1 MFDNKQTNQNPPNN
15 QTQGSSIDEDLQNTG
30 PTVDLENL
38 NKDKEFPFKKAGSA
52 PASLQEPT
60 TEDIFSNTEKKE
72 NSEVVKPMTSN
83 NQQQAPVGNT
93 PLQGKKSE
101 VENDNLPPEVNLVQK
116 TGKKSN
122 VILTVIIICL
132 AVVLLSLAGFWV
144 YSKYINNE
152 DETFEEFGLEEEE
165 ENFNDML
172 KGFSDT
178 LNEQPA
184 PEPEPEEPDDFFEDE
199 EDDIVEPLSDLDK
212 DGLTDEE
219 EILLG
224 INPNRVDTDFDG
236 LSDYDEVK
244 IYFTDPIDVDSDK
257 DGYLDGV
264 EVDKGYN
271 PIGPGRLNPDE
282 ENLGVDW
289 GTFKNSDYDYEIK
302 YPNDL
307 LVDEAN
313 LEKLNIVSLTMA
325 YIAVRIYPTEENVNF
340 RNFVKA
346 KLMESFGNILDM
358 DTVKWTEENNI
369 ISVEFENMIGGYTG
383 DVVWTYILKDNK
395 VYRISAYHGHGNMTQ
410 PEFQEQIISNFK
422 FLD

>member
-313 LEKLNIVSLTMA
+313 LEKLNIGSLTMA
-325 YIAVRIYPTEENVNF
+325 HIAVRIYPAEENVNF

>member
-1 MFDNKQTNQNPPNN
+1 
-15 QTQGSSIDEDLQNTG
+15 
-30 PTVDLENL
+30 
-38 NKDKEFPFKKAGSA
+38 
-52 PASLQEPT
+52 
-60 TEDIFSNTEKKE
+60 
-72 NSEVVKPMTSN
+72 MT
-83 NQQQAPVGNT
+83 
-93 PLQGKKSE
+93 
-101 VENDNLPPEVNLVQK
+101 
-116 TGKKSN
+116 
-122 VILTVIIICL
+122 
-132 AVVLLSLAGFWV
+132 LLSRFQ
-144 YSKYINNE
+144 I
-152 DETFEEFGLEEEE
+152 
-165 ENFNDML
+165 
-172 KGFSDT
+172 
-178 LNEQPA
+178 
-184 PEPEPEEPDDFFEDE
+184 
-199 EDDIVEPLSDLDK
+199 LDK

-383 DVVWTYILKDNK
+383 DVV
-395 VYRISAYHGHGNMTQ
+395 
-410 PEFQEQIISNFK
+410 
-422 FLD
+422 LDIYF